1 MQRKTARGDRGYQTL
16 AGATVEHSNRK
27 PCNRHGTARHA
38 STMAHGGFANP
49 RHRAKTKRRKR
60 RLFLCFVVAM
70 LCLAFVLL
78 EAKIRPNL
86 RAVVDYE
93 SRSYAITSFQQAV
106 QTHLA
111 ANPDVYADLYTVTW
125 DGDNVPTAVVANSYQ
140 LNLLRSEL
148 TQEVLVA
155 LYENKENIYSFH
167 IGRLSGVQMLAAWGP
182 VITLQMNPQSYVITE
197 VYQTLETAGENQTL
211 LSVYG
216 QFTVQINV
224 TMAGYLQTLTVE
236 NDILLW
242 QNLLLG
248 RVPDVNV

>member
-1 MQRKTARGDRGYQTL
+1 MQRKTMGSRGARQSRGQ
-16 AGATVEHSNRK
+16 GAPAQQGQGVR
-27 PCNRHGTARHA
+27 RR
-38 STMAHGGFANP
+38 GG
-49 RHRAKTKRRKR
+49 KL
-60 RLFLCFVVAM
+60 RLFLCAVA
-70 LCLAFVLL
+70 LCGALVLL
-78 EAKIRPNL
+78 ETQIRPAL

-106 QTHLA
+106 AQHLA

-140 LNLLRSEL
+140 LNVLRSEL

-155 LYENKENIYSFH
+155 LIANKENIYSFH
-167 IGRLSGVQMLAAWGP
+167 LGRLTGVQMLAAWGP

-197 VYQTLETAGENQTL
+197 VYTTLETAGENQTL

-216 QFTVQINV
+216 RFTVQINV

-236 NDILLW
+236 NDVLLW